1 MSQVQTRAHS
11 RRNGRNTDKAIAFHN
26 YLKVSQGLL
35 ASIVYNVAAFCAV
48 IKLSGTKRLFVLIME
63 LVTMLA
69 KIPGTLCIFL
79 IWTKH

>member
-11 RRNGRNTDKAIAFHN
+11 RRNGRNADKAIAFHN

-35 ASIVYNVAAFCAV
+35 ASIVYNVAAFRAV
-48 IKLSGTKRLFVLIME
+48 MKLSGTKRLFVLIME
-63 LVTMLA
+63 LVTIRA